1 MNKENIIKVLK
12 DLLPYIII
20 IIIVLLVKHFIFTN
34 VMVHGDSM
42 YPTLHNKDLMIL
54 DKISLKT
61 TKIKRFDIVV
71 IDAMNEKIIK
81 RVIGLPGETVEYKN
95 NKLYINGKIIKDKY
109 NINNATLDFDSVVL
123 REDEYF
129 VLGDN
134 RAVSI
139 DSRRLGPI
147 PKKDIL
153 GKARM
158 VIFPFTRF
166 GIK

>member
-1 MNKENIIKVLK
+1 MTKEKVMKSIKEF
-12 DLLPYIII
+12 LPYVLIILL
-20 IIIVLLVKHFIFTN
+20 VLLIKQFVFTN

-54 DKISLKT
+54 DKVSIKIG
-61 TKIKRFDIVV
+61 KIKRFDIVV
-71 IDAMNEKIIK
+71 VDAMNEKIIK
-81 RVIGLPGETVEYKN
+81 RVVGLPGETVEYKN
-95 NKLYINGKIIKDKY
+95 GKLYINNKVIEDKY
-109 NINNATLDFDSVVL
+109 NDGTTFDFKKVTLGK
-123 REDEYF
+123 DEYF

-134 RAVSI
+134 RSVSI

-153 GKARM
+153 GKARL

-166 GIK
+166 GLK